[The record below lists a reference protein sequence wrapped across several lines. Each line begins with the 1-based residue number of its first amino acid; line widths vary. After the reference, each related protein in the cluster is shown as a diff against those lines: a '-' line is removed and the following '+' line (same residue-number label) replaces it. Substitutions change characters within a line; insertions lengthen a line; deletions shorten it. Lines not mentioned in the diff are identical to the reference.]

1 MVWQLAQGQNQE
13 FWENAEKWQVCYGLL
28 WQMKIESFCSETNPQ
43 FNFI

>member
-28 WQMKIESFCSETNPQ
+28 WQMKI
-43 FNFI
+43 